1 MGRRP
6 FKCYRFIKNKPY
18 PKSKYCKKCP
28 VSKIKMFDIGDK
40 RAKKNI
46 YPCCIN
52 LVNLQPIN
60 ISSECLESVRIVMNR
75 NLTKSIKNKKFH
87 LKIKMHPLHILRN
100 NKMLSRAGAD
110 RVQTGMRN
118 SFGKP
123 ESICARVK
131 KNKSI
136 LSVRCRYKDEDNV
149 INALKQACYK
159 VSGFQII
166 QISKNWGFT
175 KFKSQQ
181 FIEYIKKGKKLKN

>member
-1 MGRRP
+1 
-6 FKCYRFIKNKPY
+6 
-18 PKSKYCKKCP
+18 
-28 VSKIKMFDIGDK
+28 
-40 RAKKNI
+40 
-46 YPCCIN
+46 
-52 LVNLQPIN
+52 
-60 ISSECLESVRIVMNR
+60 MNR